1 MAQYGGGSSEPSEP
15 KTPTPPAQKT
25 ESGEKEQGKKVL
37 QGCGCL
43 LFLLV
48 AFVGCVGIFT
58 PQKLTEKCERDLQS
72 RYRLK
77 SYSRKYSTGFVTTSQ
92 GERSETIAWQFFYED
107 PKSDSIVA
115 QEQGGPI
122 YYGEA
127 WCRINK
133 DTKEVK
139 SGFKRVLFHV
149 GD

>member
-25 ESGEKEQGKKVL
+25 ESGEKEQGKKLL

-43 LFLLV
+43 LFLLI
-48 AFVGCVGIFT
+48 AFVGCVGVFT

-72 RYRLK
+72 RYGLK
-77 SYSRKYSTGFVTTSQ
+77 GYSRKYSTGFVTSSQ
-92 GERSETIAWQFFYED
+92 GERSETISWQFFYD
-107 PKSDSIVA
+107 GPKGNSIAA
-115 QEQGGPI
+115 QEQRAPVYKGQ
-122 YYGEA
+122 A

-139 SGFKRVLFHV
+139 SRFDRVLFHA
-149 GD
+149 GE